1 MHCMQRMSSV
11 GVRGRMHR
19 MLFAVEHLGAA
30 SSSAQAVYTVLR
42 RRFGDG
48 DLAPAERLTET
59 ALAQELGVSRT
70 PVREA
75 LGRLQAD
82 GLVVPAARG
91 VAVATLDSAE
101 IEQIYELR
109 AALEGLAA
117 AQAARRQ
124 VSGQIAPA
132 EIRGI
137 QDAADE
143 VEQAVAE
150 GDAKRSARANLAFH
164 RAFGRAPGNPFIED
178 ALHRVWDRIAV
189 STVSNLSD
197 AAWSK
202 TVIIQHREICQA
214 IVNGDEDAARRAAE
228 EHVKAA
234 MQTYRAAH

>member
-1 MHCMQRMSSV
+1 MHALHVKC
-11 GVRGRMHR
+11 R
-19 MLFAVEHLGAA
+19 MLFAVEHLGTA
-30 SSSAQAVYTVLR
+30 SSSAEAVYKTLR

-75 LGRLQAD
+75 LGRLLAD

-101 IEQIYELR
+101 MEQIYELR
-109 AALEGLAA
+109 AALEGFAA

-124 VSGQIAPA
+124 LSGRIAPV

-150 GDAKRSARANLAFH
+150 GDAKRCARANLAFH
-164 RAFGRAPGNPFIED
+164 RAFGRAPGNPFLED

-189 STVSNLSD
+189 ATVSNLSD
-197 AAWSK
+197 AAWAK
-202 TVIIQHREICQA
+202 TVIIQHQEICQA
-214 IVNGDEDAARRAAE
+214 IVDGDEDAARRAAE